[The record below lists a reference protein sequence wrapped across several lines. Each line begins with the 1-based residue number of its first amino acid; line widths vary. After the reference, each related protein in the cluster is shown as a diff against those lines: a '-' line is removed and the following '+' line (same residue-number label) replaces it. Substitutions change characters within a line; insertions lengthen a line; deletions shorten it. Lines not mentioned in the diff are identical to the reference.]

1 MNRKINSDDIRDAIC
16 DEFDRGMPRGK
27 DYVLLE
33 AAIKLTL
40 KLLGKLDEED

>member
-1 MNRKINSDDIRDAIC
+1 MNKKINSDDIQDIIRN
-16 DEFDRGMPRGK
+16 EFSRGMPRGE

>member
-16 DEFDRGMPRGK
+16 DEFSRGMPRGK
-27 DYVLLE
+27 DYVLLK
-33 AAIKLTL
+33 AAVEITL